1 MSAKESRKAPAAEK
15 YPIVIE
21 VMSGPE
27 DGREIV
33 CNKTPI
39 TIGRSNENSISLSC
53 DHLISRCHARI
64 AKSGDEFNLEDLGST
79 NGTFIGKKRVRE
91 KSMPVGPDELFRVGA
106 TLLKIKPRQ
115 AMVSPD

>member
-1 MSAKESRKAPAAEK
+1 MSAQESRKAPAAK
-15 YPIVIE
+15 TDPIVIE

-64 AKSGDEFNLEDLGST
+64 AKSGDEFNLKDLGST
-79 NGTFIGKKRVRE
+79 NGTFIGKKHVRE
-91 KSMPVGPDELFRVGA
+91 DSVPVRPNELFRVGA
-106 TLLKIKPRQ
+106 TLLRIKPRQ
-115 AMVSPD
+115 AKVSPG